1 MSPGHGHPATL
12 QASHPGNAHRGRHGI
27 RSPRMRDP
35 RAQEVAEA
43 IMVEPHTAGIDVLG
57 AEEIGRLQT
66 YIEAL
71 DAEIDRVGMAG
82 SGQRQKW
89 LGDLRLRASRNLME
103 CLDRFGATPKGRATW
118 ARELAQG
125 GLAAEIAARRRAS
138 AAPPGCRQTRGGGEA
153 LRSPRAAAPLS
164 STHLGPPEG
173 SPVVRPPRAR

>member
-12 QASHPGNAHRGRHGI
+12 QASHPANAHSAKHGI
-27 RSPRMRDP
+27 RSARLLEP

-43 IMVEPHTAGIDVLG
+43 IMAEPHTAGIDVLG

-138 AAPPGCRQTRGGGEA
+138 APAPGCRQTRDGAES
-153 LRSPRAAAPLS
+153 LPFHQS
-164 STHLGPPEG
+164 
-173 SPVVRPPRAR
+173 